1 MGGGPRFQAPFSA
14 ALLVLKGSWS
24 GLEMGPRWVA
34 PPKRGCSSA
43 PPSPPPRPVR
53 LSSRPC
59 VTWLSLKAKIP
70 TSPSRKHLSLADIS
84 VPSIRAA
91 ASPSFPLAGK
101 RSPMG
106 SSHPQPPPPGGHP
119 IRGVGGGGDRPTW
132 ERSWGWDVVLW
143 ARRGYGAVRCRW
155 VRRGGMGGSFGA
167 VWGHSGPITAPLAE
181 LGCPAPMCDP
191 TKPADVPQ

>member
-1 MGGGPRFQAPFSA
+1 MGGGDAFPGSLFRCSVGAEG
-14 ALLVLKGSWS
+14 LLVGFGDGATLGC
-24 GLEMGPRWVA
+24 A
-34 PPKRGCSSA
+34 PKTGVFLR
-43 PPSPPPRPVR
+43 PPLPPPRPVR

-106 SSHPQPPPPGGHP
+106 SSHPQPPPP
-119 IRGVGGGGDRPTW
+119 W
-132 ERSWGWDVVLW
+132 RSSYKGCWGWGGSSHV
-143 ARRGYGAVRCRW
+143 GAQL
-155 VRRGGMGGSFGA
+155 GMGCGSVGTEGVRSCAVPLGTAWRNGGLIWGRLGALRTCRCSFG
-167 VWGHSGPITAPLAE
+167 
-181 LGCPAPMCDP
+181 
-191 TKPADVPQ
+191 

>member
-106 SSHPQPPPPGGHP
+106 SSHPQPPPP
-119 IRGVGGGGDRPTW
+119 W
-132 ERSWGWDVVLW
+132 RSSYKGCWGWGGSSHV
-143 ARRGYGAVRCRW
+143 GAQL
-155 VRRGGMGGSFGA
+155 GMGCGSVGTEGVRSCAVPLGTAWRNGGLIWGRLGALRTCRCSFG
-167 VWGHSGPITAPLAE
+167 
-181 LGCPAPMCDP
+181 
-191 TKPADVPQ
+191 

>member
-1 MGGGPRFQAPFSA
+1 MGGGDAFPGSLFRCSVGAEG
-14 ALLVLKGSWS
+14 LLVGFGDGATLGC
-24 GLEMGPRWVA
+24 A
-34 PPKRGCSSA
+34 PKTGVFLR
-43 PPSPPPRPVR
+43 PPLPPPRPVR